1 MLRSLEPYM
10 PTNQIAMLAI
20 TALVVIGF
28 GCIFIAWMVWPPHA
42 DQSNVISALV
52 GALTS
57 GYLQVIGYWFRGSTN
72 AAT

>member
-1 MLRSLEPYM
+1 M

-28 GCIFIAWMVWPPHA
+28 GCIFIVWMIWPPVA
-42 DQSNVISALV
+42 SQSNVISALV

-57 GYLQVIGYWFRGSTN
+57 GYLQVIGYWFTN
-72 AAT
+72 RTTNVAA